1 MTTTTLSQY
10 KFNDYPFTSDKK
22 GDIKEFDRIEVQYFA
37 ECIADFISECET
49 PMTVGL
55 QGDWGTGKTSL
66 MNMIKCNVSDRKSL
80 KIDINTWHYSMFR
93 QDEYL
98 GIIIVQSLVE
108 TLANNISNPDV
119 SKGMKETSKKIGGVL
134 KKALN
139 VGKSIQFGI
148 PGGGV
153 SINDLEEALKTVD
166 DSLQV
171 ENLSAVMLEFKEEFK
186 GLIDKY
192 LDEKKDKDERIIFFV
207 DDLDRIRPIK
217 AVEVLETLKN
227 FMDVKGCVFVLAVD
241 YEIVQLGIAEK
252 FGANIQQTSGKSFF
266 DKIIQLPFTMPTC
279 SYNIER
285 YLSDLLQ
292 DSKFYNYNLD
302 ANPEDSAFFVNITEA
317 TVGRNPRS
325 IKRAVNY
332 ASLLE
337 RIRAKNATKSQKK
350 GIETTKLLYSI
361 VCMQIA
367 WPELFEYFVLNPS
380 PETIEQLEDW
390 DYLDSLPNAKKLF
403 LRVQNVD
410 EVKDNIS
417 TYFDTL
423 YDLLDKDNS
432 GYISD
437 EQLKPLLEI
446 LKLVKLTSEKIIVQ
460 SENPLKTYRN
470 KVINNAGA
478 NKQYVKFFDQVF
490 LKSLWAS
497 VEEYEYKK
505 AGERYFTMVCNRR
518 QVGSL
523 VSLKS
528 YPIMIR
534 IKEHRDNILKQLQ
547 EDPDYELYEK
557 VLKGSESITAM
568 SGIGDTAIDCTELIT
583 LGDEEKSKDILN
595 KVSQTFKSINNI

>member
-1 MTTTTLSQY
+1 MTITNVK
-10 KFNDYPFTSDKK
+10 KFNDYPFISKNK
-22 GDIKEFDRIEVQYFA
+22 LDIEEFDRIEVQNFA
-37 ECIADFISECET
+37 ECIAEFISDCQT

-55 QGDWGTGKTSL
+55 QGDWGTGKTSM
-66 MNMIKCNVSDRKSL
+66 MNMIKCNLSDRKSL
-80 KIDINTWHYSMFR
+80 KVDINTWHYSMFR

-98 GIIIVQSLVE
+98 GIVIVQSLVE
-108 TLANNISNPDV
+108 ELANEIGKKDPEISK
-119 SKGMKETSKKIGGVL
+119 SMKETSSKIGGVL
-134 KKALN
+134 QKALN

-153 SINDLEEALKTVD
+153 SINEIEEALKTVD

-171 ENLSAVMLEFKEEFK
+171 ENLSAIMLKFKVEFTELVE
-186 GLIDKY
+186 KY
-192 LDEKKDKDERIIFFV
+192 LSKNNERIIFFV

-227 FMDVKGCVFVLAVD
+227 FMDVEGCVFVLAVD

-252 FGANIQQTSGKSFF
+252 FGTDIQQTSGKSFF

-292 DSKFYNYNLD
+292 ESKFYGYKLD
-302 ANPEDSAFFVNITEA
+302 KNPEDSAFFVNITEA

-337 RIRAKNATKSQKK
+337 RIRAKNVAGK
-350 GIETTKLLYSI
+350 GQRKGTETAKLLYSI

-380 PETIEQLEDW
+380 PETIEHLEDW

-403 LRVQNVD
+403 ARVSNVD

-437 EQLKPLLEI
+437 EQLKPLLEV
-446 LKLVKLTSEKIIVQ
+446 LQLVKLTSEKIIIQ
-460 SENPLKTYRN
+460 SENPLKTFKG
-470 KVINNAGA
+470 KVISNAGA
-478 NKQYVKFFDQVF
+478 NKEYNRFFDQVF
-490 LKSLWAS
+490 MKSIFALA
-497 VEEYEYKK
+497 EEYEYKK
-505 AGERYFTMVCNRR
+505 AGERYFTMVWNRR
-518 QVGSL
+518 QIGSL

-528 YPIMIR
+528 HPFLIR
-534 IKEHRDNILKQLQ
+534 MKDNRENILSQLK
-547 EDPDYELYEK
+547 EEPDYEIYER
-557 VLKGSESITAM
+557 VLKGSDTLTTM
-568 SGIGDTAIDCTELIT
+568 SGIGDVAIDCTELIS
-583 LGDEEKSKDILN
+583 LGNEEKSKEILN
-595 KVSQTFKSINNI
+595 KVSQVYKSLNKMK

>member
-1 MTTTTLSQY
+1 MTITSVK
-10 KFNDYPFTSDKK
+10 KFNDYPFISKNK
-22 GDIKEFDRIEVQYFA
+22 LDIEEFDRIEVQNFA
-37 ECIADFISECET
+37 ECIAEFINECQT

-66 MNMIKCNVSDRKSL
+66 MNMVKCNLPDRKSL
-80 KIDINTWHYSMFR
+80 KVDINTWHYSMFR

-98 GIIIVQSLVE
+98 GIVIVQSLVE
-108 TLANNISNPDV
+108 ELANEIAKKDPEI
-119 SKGMKETSKKIGGVL
+119 SKGMKETSSKINGVL
-134 KKALN
+134 QKALN

-153 SINDLEEALKTVD
+153 SINEIEEALKTVD

-171 ENLSAVMLEFKEEFK
+171 ENLSAIMLKFKDEFTD
-186 GLIDKY
+186 LVQKY
-192 LDEKKDKDERIIFFV
+192 LSKNKERIIFFV

-227 FMDVKGCVFVLAVD
+227 FMDVEGCVFVLAVD

-252 FGANIQQTSGKSFF
+252 FGTDIQQTSGKSFF

-279 SYNIER
+279 SYNIEN
-285 YLSDLLQ
+285 YLADLLQ
-292 DSKFYNYNLD
+292 ESKFYGYKLD
-302 ANPEDSAFFVNITEA
+302 KNPEDSAYFVNITEA

-337 RIRAKNATKSQKK
+337 RIRAKNVAGK
-350 GIETTKLLYSI
+350 GQRKGTETAKLLYSI

-380 PETIEQLEDW
+380 PETIEHLEDW

-403 LRVQNVD
+403 ARVSNTD

-432 GYISD
+432 GVITD
-437 EQLKPLLEI
+437 TQLKPLLEV
-446 LKLVKLTSEKIIVQ
+446 LQLVKLTSEKIIIQ

-470 KVINNAGA
+470 KVVSNDDA
-478 NKQYVKFFDQVF
+478 NKNYVKFFDQVF
-490 LKSLWAS
+490 MKSLWAAID
-497 VEEYEYKK
+497 EYEYKK
-505 AGERYFTMVCNRR
+505 AGERYFTMVLNRK

-528 YPIMIR
+528 YPILIR
-534 IKEHRDNILKQLQ
+534 LKEHRDNILKQLQ
-547 EDPDYELYEK
+547 EDPDYELYERI
-557 VLKGSESITAM
+557 LKGSESLTALT
-568 SGIGDTAIDCTELIT
+568 GIGDVTIDCTELIS
-583 LGDEEKSKDILN
+583 LGNKEKSKEILN
-595 KVSQTFKSINNI
+595 KVSQVYKSINKM

>member
-1 MTTTTLSQY
+1 MTTTMLRQY
-10 KFNDYPFTSDKK
+10 KFNDYPFISTNKN
-22 GDIKEFDRIEVQYFA
+22 DIEEFDRIEVQYFA
-37 ECIADFISECET
+37 ECIADFISDCQT

-66 MNMIKCNVSDRKSL
+66 MNMIKCNLSDRKSL

-108 TLANNISNPDV
+108 ELANEIAKKDPEVSN
-119 SKGMKETSKKIGGVL
+119 SLKETSNKIGGVL
-134 KKALN
+134 QKALS

-153 SINDLEEALKTVD
+153 SINDIQEALKTVD

-171 ENLSAVMLEFKEEFK
+171 ENLSAIMLKFKDEFTELV
-186 GLIDKY
+186 GKY
-192 LDEKKDKDERIIFFV
+192 LTKNKERIIFFV

-227 FMDVKGCVFVLAVD
+227 FMDVEGCVFVLAVD

-252 FGANIQQTSGKSFF
+252 FGTDIQQTSGKSFF

-292 DSKFYNYNLD
+292 DSKFYNYKLD
-302 ANPEDSAFFVNITEA
+302 TNPEDSAFFVNITEA

-337 RIRAKNATKSQKK
+337 RIRAKNVAGK
-350 GIETTKLLYSI
+350 GQRKGAETAKLLYSI

-380 PETIEQLEDW
+380 PETIEHLEDW
-390 DYLDSLPNAKKLF
+390 DFLDSLPNAKKLF

-437 EQLKPLLEI
+437 EQLKPLLDV
-446 LKLVKLTSEKIIVQ
+446 LQLVKLTSEKIIVQ
-460 SENPLKTYRN
+460 SENPLKTFRN
-470 KVINNAGA
+470 KVINNAGT

-497 VEEYEYKK
+497 VEEYAYKK

-547 EDPDYELYEK
+547 EDPDYEIYEK
-557 VLKGSESITAM
+557 VLKGSESIATM
-568 SGIGDTAIDCTELIT
+568 SGIGDTAIDCTELIS
-583 LGDEEKSKDILN
+583 LNDEEKSKDILN
-595 KVSQTFKSINNI
+595 KVSQIFKSINNI

>member
-1 MTTTTLSQY
+1 MTITNVK
-10 KFNDYPFTSDKK
+10 KFNDYPFISTNKI
-22 GDIKEFDRIEVQYFA
+22 DIEEFDRIEVQNFA
-37 ECIADFISECET
+37 ECIAEFISDCQT

-55 QGDWGTGKTSL
+55 QGDWGTGKTSM
-66 MNMIKCNVSDRKSL
+66 MNMIKCNLSDRKSL
-80 KIDINTWHYSMFR
+80 KVDINTWHYSMFR

-98 GIIIVQSLVE
+98 GIVIVQSLVE
-108 TLANNISNPDV
+108 ELANEIGKKDPEISK
-119 SKGMKETSKKIGGVL
+119 SMKETSSKIGGVL
-134 KKALN
+134 QKALN

-153 SINDLEEALKTVD
+153 SINEIEEALKTVD

-171 ENLSAVMLEFKEEFK
+171 ENLSAIMLKFKVEFTKLVE
-186 GLIDKY
+186 KY
-192 LDEKKDKDERIIFFV
+192 LSKNKERIIFFV

-227 FMDVKGCVFVLAVD
+227 FMDVEGCVFVLAVD

-252 FGANIQQTSGKSFF
+252 FGTDIQQTSGKSFF

-292 DSKFYNYNLD
+292 ESKFYGYKLD
-302 ANPEDSAFFVNITEA
+302 KNPEDSAFFVNITEA

-337 RIRAKNATKSQKK
+337 RIRAKNVAGK
-350 GIETTKLLYSI
+350 GQRKGTETAKLLYSI

-380 PETIEQLEDW
+380 PETIEHLEDW

-403 LRVQNVD
+403 ARVSNVD

-437 EQLKPLLEI
+437 EQLKPLLEV
-446 LKLVKLTSEKIIVQ
+446 LQLVKLTSEKIIIQ
-460 SENPLKTYRN
+460 SENPLKTFKG
-470 KVINNAGA
+470 KVISNAGA
-478 NKQYVKFFDQVF
+478 NKEYNRFFDQVF
-490 LKSLWAS
+490 MKSIFALA
-497 VEEYEYKK
+497 EEYEYKK
-505 AGERYFTMVCNRR
+505 AGERYFTMVWNRR
-518 QVGSL
+518 QIGSL

-528 YPIMIR
+528 HPFLIR
-534 IKEHRDNILKQLQ
+534 MKDNRENILSQLK
-547 EDPDYELYEK
+547 EEPDYEIYER
-557 VLKGSESITAM
+557 VLKGSDTLTTM
-568 SGIGDTAIDCTELIT
+568 SGIGDVAIDCTELIS
-583 LGDEEKSKDILN
+583 LGNEEKSKEILN
-595 KVSQTFKSINNI
+595 KVSQVYKSSNKMK

>member
-1 MTTTTLSQY
+1 MTDTMLKKF
-10 KFNDYPFTSDKK
+10 KFNDYPFISTNRN
-22 GDIKEFDRIEVQYFA
+22 DIEEFDRIEVQNFA

-55 QGDWGTGKTSL
+55 QGDWGTGKTSM
-66 MNMIKCNVSDRKSL
+66 MNMIKCNLSDRKSL

-108 TLANNISNPDV
+108 ELANEIAKKDPDISR
-119 SKGMKETSKKIGGVL
+119 SMKETSNKIGAVL
-134 KKALN
+134 QKAIN

-153 SINDLEEALKTVD
+153 SINELQEALKTVD

-171 ENLSAVMLEFKEEFK
+171 ENLSAIMLKFKYEFTE
-186 GLIDKY
+186 LIKKY
-192 LDEKKDKDERIIFFV
+192 LSKKNERIIFFV

-227 FMDVKGCVFVLAVD
+227 FMDVEGCVFVLAVD

-252 FGANIQQTSGKSFF
+252 FGTDIQQTSGKSFF

-292 DSKFYNYNLD
+292 ESRFYGYKLD
-302 ANPEDSAFFVNITEA
+302 KNPEDSAFFVNITEA

-337 RIRAKNATKSQKK
+337 RIRAKNIAGK
-350 GIETTKLLYSI
+350 GQRKGTETAKLLYSI

-380 PETIEQLEDW
+380 PETIEHLEDW
-390 DYLDSLPNAKKLF
+390 DFLDGLPNAKKLF
-403 LRVQNVD
+403 GRVSNVE

-432 GYISD
+432 GVISD
-437 EQLKPLLEI
+437 EQLKPLLEV
-446 LKLVKLTSEKIIVQ
+446 LQLVKLTSEKIIIQ
-460 SENPLKTYRN
+460 SENPLKNFRS
-470 KVINNAGA
+470 KVINNAGV

-490 LKSLWAS
+490 MKSLWAAID
-497 VEEYEYKK
+497 EYDYKK

-523 VSLKS
+523 VSLKAC
-528 YPIMIR
+528 PILIR
-534 IKEHRDNILKQLQ
+534 IKEYKDNILKQLSD
-547 EDPDYELYEK
+547 DPDFELFEK
-557 VLKGSESITAM
+557 VLIGAESLTTM
-568 SGIGDTAIDCTELIT
+568 SGIGDVAIDCNELIA
-583 LGDEEKSKDILN
+583 LGNDEKSKEILN
-595 KVSQTFKSINNI
+595 KVSQVFKSINRM